1 MRTLSVSLLALA
13 ILLLMTHTDSPAQEQ
28 SAKVYVMITV
38 TVPLGKLPEYHALA
52 EKELIP
58 LQEKHGWR
66 FTAGWQTIIG
76 DIEETIR
83 VAEFDNM
90 DAYQKARVSFFSSPE
105 WKALSPK
112 FDPLSRGIQTR
123 MLSALPYIKMK

>member
-13 ILLLMTHTDSPAQEQ
+13 ILLLMTHTDSLAQQE
-28 SAKVYVMITV
+28 SAKVYVMVTV

-58 LQEKHGWR
+58 LQEKYGYR
-66 FTAGWQTIIG
+66 FIAGWQTIIG

-90 DAYQKARVSFFSSPE
+90 DAFLKARVGFLGSPE
-105 WKALSPK
+105 WKALGPK

-123 MLSALPYIKMK
+123 MMSALPYIKMK